1 MIPGMNAIP
10 TGGGA
15 LEPMTVTYQTYGT
28 DTNDSSTYTFSSL
41 AVGTAYTGRRLF
53 VAVHFGDE
61 VGLTSMTI
69 GGASP
74 TIVASDGDGGTT
86 GWETHYALITDETN
100 STLDIVLNLGG
111 TAEGA
116 AVVVWDIEGMTAA
129 RETPTATATATGA
142 SPSTTI
148 SVTEGGVLF
157 VSASKPER
165 DGAASSFTGVTAL
178 YDLAYGGID
187 ACRAAGG
194 EQNISAT
201 NASYSIG
208 IDYSNASTKLL
219 GVAFT

>member
-1 MIPGMNAIP
+1 MIPGTFAP
-10 TGGGA
+10 PA
-15 LEPMTVTYQTYGT
+15 AAAPLAPMTTTYRAYGT
-28 DTNDSSTYTFSSL
+28 NTADQSSYTFSGLS
-41 AVGTAYTGRRLF
+41 VGAAYTGRRLF
-53 VAVHFGDE
+53 AAVHFGDE

-69 GGASP
+69 GGATP

-100 STLDIVLNLGG
+100 STVDIVLNLGG

-116 AVVVWDIEGMTAA
+116 AVVVWDIDGMTAA

-142 SPSTTI
+142 NPSTTI

-165 DGAASSFTGVTAL
+165 DDAAASFTGVTAL
-178 YDLAYGGID
+178 YDFAYGGID

-194 EQNISAT
+194 EQNISTTDA
-201 NASYSIG
+201 AHSIG
-208 IDYSNASTKLL
+208 IGFSNASTKLL